1 MERLYGCSIDAHQ
14 MLFTSFPFSNTCVLR
29 NKINNLTTHSYY
41 RYYHSPMTT
50 DKNNINA
57 IHEKIFKLKKDLN
70 AIILAHNY
78 QRSEVQ
84 DMADITGDS
93 LELSRTA
100 AKTDCDVIV
109 FCGVHF
115 MAESASILSP
125 AKTVLLP
132 EIDAG
137 CPMADM
143 ITVKGPRKTRRDFYT
158 DRLGI
163 AFEFA
168 DNFTLLDMK
177 KKYPGVPVVA
187 YVNTSAA
194 VKAESDICCTSS
206 NIVKVV
212 ESLKEDTIICVPDR
226 NLSAY
231 AASRTKKKIVSWD
244 GFCNVHHGHLDR
256 EDVKKALAAHPDA
269 SLVVHPECPPE
280 IQDMADHI
288 TSTSGMLRFCRE
300 SGQKEFVIGT
310 EEGLLHRL
318 RKENPDKKFTLVSNE
333 MVCPNMKRTKLE
345 SVLNAMEKIQFI
357 IKVPEDIRIPA
368 KRALDRM
375 LEII

>member
-1 MERLYGCSIDAHQ
+1 
-14 MLFTSFPFSNTCVLR
+14 
-29 NKINNLTTHSYY
+29 
-41 RYYHSPMTT
+41 MTT
-50 DKNNINA
+50 NKTDISALRDKIL
-57 IHEKIFKLKKDLN
+57 KLKKDLN

-78 QRSEVQ
+78 QRAEVQ
-84 DMADITGDS
+84 DIADITGDS
-93 LELSRTA
+93 LELSRAA
-100 AKTDCDVIV
+100 AKTDYKVIV

-125 AKTVLLP
+125 DKTVLLP
-132 EIDAG
+132 EIAAG

-143 ITVKGPRKTRRDFYT
+143 VTVAGPRKTRREFYT
-158 DRLGI
+158 DVLGI

-168 DNFTLLDMK
+168 DDFTLRDMK

-206 NIVKVV
+206 NVVKVV
-212 ESLKEDTIICVPDR
+212 ESLKEDTVICIPDR

-231 AASRTKKKIVSWD
+231 AARRTKKKIIAWD
-244 GFCNVHHGHLDR
+244 GFCNVHARLDVD
-256 EDVKKALAAHPDA
+256 DVNKAKEEHPDA
-269 SLVVHPECPPE
+269 LLVVHPECPPE
-280 IQDMADHI
+280 VQDMADHI

-300 SGQKEFVIGT
+300 SNHKEFIIGT

-318 RKENPDKKFTLVSNE
+318 RKDSPDKKFYVLSSE
-333 MVCPNMKRTKLE
+333 MVCPNMKRTKIE
-345 SVLNAMEKIQFI
+345 SVLRAMEKMEHV
-357 IKVPEDIRIPA
+357 IKVPEEIRVPA

-375 LEII
+375 LEIR